1 MNSFSDDELVEIV
14 VEKCYGTEEWQ
25 GKKICSADAWY
36 HFCHFIIHEDTITA
50 QKIWNKF
57 VEEVFSMVEKNTQT
71 CFMASRGLGKSF
83 LMFVLYPLFKTF
95 LFSNTDVVIVTNIPK
110 MARRNLRVFKRIVDN
125 NELLLEK
132 KDMSNMRDL
141 KWGDKEVVYNNG
153 FIETLSIGTTP
164 RSAHVPLV
172 IVDDPLRD
180 DNKYSNEHIFDFV
193 RGQLLP
199 CIKRL
204 KGRMIVNGTPQD
216 TADIFHR
223 LMNAEADGD
232 GAIIKNGGVSALG
245 FYSKVFPAI
254 TDMETKQVY
263 LEEVYSWQ
271 DLMNIKQIQ
280 GDILFTR
287 EYLCLKGDTKIKVP
301 RGFKQIKELKEGD
314 MVLTHNGRYKPIIA
328 TSKRKD
334 NGQKIKLS
342 FANKEQLIITPEHP
356 ILISRDDEIIFVEAS
371 DVTFND
377 YIVQTDCLFE
387 TKVTFDLFNF
397 KQSHTTI
404 HTFNGKEYLWN
415 QSNNLG
421 FILRKKPKTAIPR
434 YVRLTSELA
443 ELLGWWT
450 AEGSIG
456 AKGKQIT
463 FNLNY
468 EEKEEAQRIRFLI
481 KKIFEKES
489 QERER
494 KERGVRNIIVNNKII
509 GDLFLNLCGHKAPNK
524 KVPEEVMNGE
534 EEIKKSFLKGYF
546 AGDGCLKKYSAEF
559 TTVSNILATG
569 TRRLL
574 ESLGIPATISTYT
587 SKENHYIEGRRIV
600 NTLPTNIIRI
610 TGVGLNK
617 FSEIII
623 GRERDVKKRS
633 VFKSNHGRLCLYKV
647 IDKETFIDSS
657 DVYNVEVQDDNTYVT
672 SAGIVHNCRVMS
684 DDFAIF
690 PEGLVDKCTKAA
702 EFEMESTGRPG
713 ATYVIGAD
721 LASSASKT
729 ADYSAFCV
737 LEYDIDKGI
746 KILRELINERLTAEE
761 QEETLISL
769 ARKFNNAFVYVEKNN
784 IGEYIRQKLES
795 NNIFC
800 EGFTTSKESKSNA
813 IKFLRSEMANKR
825 LFFPAWE
832 GDTLVLKKQMIN
844 FGYKTV
850 RGRKTMAALTGHDD
864 AIDSLWIANLATQE
878 LDVMPSAC
886 IMK

>member
-132 KDMSNMRDL
+132 KDMSNLRDL

-271 DLMNIKQIQ
+271 DLMSIKQIQ

-287 EYLCLKGDTKIKVP
+287 EYL
-301 RGFKQIKELKEGD
+301 
-314 MVLTHNGRYKPIIA
+314 
-328 TSKRKD
+328 
-334 NGQKIKLS
+334 
-342 FANKEQLIITPEHP
+342 
-356 ILISRDDEIIFVEAS
+356 
-371 DVTFND
+371 
-377 YIVQTDCLFE
+377 
-387 TKVTFDLFNF
+387 
-397 KQSHTTI
+397 
-404 HTFNGKEYLWN
+404 
-415 QSNNLG
+415 
-421 FILRKKPKTAIPR
+421 
-434 YVRLTSELA
+434 
-443 ELLGWWT
+443 
-450 AEGSIG
+450 
-456 AKGKQIT
+456 
-463 FNLNY
+463 
-468 EEKEEAQRIRFLI
+468 
-481 KKIFEKES
+481 
-489 QERER
+489 
-494 KERGVRNIIVNNKII
+494 
-509 GDLFLNLCGHKAPNK
+509 
-524 KVPEEVMNGE
+524 
-534 EEIKKSFLKGYF
+534 
-546 AGDGCLKKYSAEF
+546 
-559 TTVSNILATG
+559 
-569 TRRLL
+569 
-574 ESLGIPATISTYT
+574 
-587 SKENHYIEGRRIV
+587 
-600 NTLPTNIIRI
+600 
-610 TGVGLNK
+610 
-617 FSEIII
+617 
-623 GRERDVKKRS
+623 
-633 VFKSNHGRLCLYKV
+633 
-647 IDKETFIDSS
+647 
-657 DVYNVEVQDDNTYVT
+657 
-672 SAGIVHNCRVMS
+672 CRVMS